1 MLPLILLVDNNVERL
16 AFLAD
21 TLKARY
27 SVLKSD
33 DGQKALDLLDK
44 LPVELVISD
53 VPMLVMDGF
62 ELCRRIKSTVDH
74 AHIPVLLLAT
84 KSALWAGS
92 TGLGLGADAYLERP
106 FSPEILL
113 AQITSLLYNRN
124 KMKEFFA
131 ISPLAFI
138 PDQVRSRSEGQF
150 LRQLTVIIV
159 ANMENPLLNVEML
172 ARKMAVSRI
181 TLYRKIKALADLT
194 PAELINRSRLRKAA
208 QLLAG
213 GRLRVYEVSGSVGF
227 SSPGN
232 FTRNFTR
239 LFQMTPTE
247 YAHSRQTQG

>member
-1 MLPLILLVDNNVERL
+1 MTPLILLVDNDVERL

-21 TLKARY
+21 ALKSRY
-27 SVLKSD
+27 SVLLAD
-33 DGQKALDLLDK
+33 DGQKALDLLGK
-44 LPVELVISD
+44 APVELVISD
-53 VPMLVMDGF
+53 VPMPVMDGF

-84 KSALWAGS
+84 KCVVWAQL
-92 TGLGLGADAYLERP
+92 TGLDLGADAWLERP
-106 FSPEILL
+106 VSQEILL

-138 PDQVRSRSEGQF
+138 PDQVRSRTEGQF
-150 LRQLTVIIV
+150 LRQLTDIIV
-159 ANMENPLLNVEML
+159 ANMENPLLDVEML

-181 TLYRKIKALADLT
+181 TLYRKIKALADVT

-213 GRLRVYEVSGSVGF
+213 GRFRVYEVSDSVGF

-232 FTRNFTR
+232 FTRNFYR
-239 LFQMTPTE
+239 LFRMTPTE
-247 YAHSRQTQG
+247 YAHSRQRQG